1 MKTSKTTIIS
11 AVAGLAMAA
20 IALTGCVAT
29 DDGSQ
34 SEAKPMHSSAP
45 ETSAPAESAEPTQEA
60 TDETEA
66 SDAGKE
72 GDDRDESESETTGPP
87 VPLTP
92 DDEEG
97 VMYLHPIQA
106 FSPLLERWV
115 VDTEGKQ
122 VHYTRYTCLGTVDDE
137 GYGSLKSGNG
147 DTWEVTWEGESPMR
161 LSSGQ
166 TTSVEIT
173 DTTLTSHPDVAST
186 HTDME
191 VRKYTS
197 MCTKAGKGVA
207 DFVLG

>member
-1 MKTSKTTIIS
+1 MNTSKMIS

-34 SEAKPMHSSAP
+34 SEAEPTHSSAP
-45 ETSAPAESAEPTQEA
+45 ETSAPAESAEPTQKA
-60 TDETEA
+60 TEETEA
-66 SDAGKE
+66 PDAGKE
-72 GDDRDESESETTGPP
+72 GDDKDETTGPP
-87 VPLTP
+87 VSLTP

-106 FSPLLERWV
+106 FSPLLDRWV

-137 GYGSLKSGNG
+137 GYGSIRAKDG
-147 DTWEVTWEGESPMR
+147 DHWEVTWEGESPMR
-161 LSSGQ
+161 LSSGP

-173 DTTLTSHPDVAST
+173 DTTLTSYPDVAST
-186 HTDME
+186 HVEME
-191 VRKYTS
+191 VRKYIG
-197 MCTKAGKGVA
+197 MCTEAGKGVA